1 MTDEY
6 IFIQDML
13 KRHNISV
20 SQLAEAASMADSTM
34 YEYTGGRR
42 KNPPLCIYRAL
53 YALTED
59 PCVLDLVIGDVE
71 SFVIP
76 MPKKGVDDTG
86 EATMK
91 KLIEKRKKDIEC
103 EMAILEILSDGKID
117 AEDKTAIEQYRQ
129 AHPESI
135 KLSAQVY
142 HSIMRQY
149 QGSIEK

>member
-1 MTDEY
+1 MIDEY

-13 KRHNISV
+13 KKHNISV
-20 SQLAEAASMADSTM
+20 SRLADKAEMADSTV

-42 KNPPLCIYRAL
+42 KNAPLAIYRAL

-59 PCVLDLVIGDVE
+59 PLVLDLVIGDVE
-71 SFVIP
+71 SFIIP
-76 MPKKGVDDTG
+76 MPKKGTEETS

-103 EMAILEILSDGKID
+103 EMAILEILSDGRID
-117 AEDKTAIEQYRQ
+117 ASDNIAIDQYRQ

-142 HSIMRQY
+142 HTIIQQY
-149 QGSIEK
+149 ERAIKK

>member
-13 KRHNISV
+13 KQHNISV
-20 SQLAEAASMADSTM
+20 SQLAEAADMADSTV

-42 KNPPLCIYRAL
+42 KNAPLGIYRAL

-59 PCVLDLVIGDVE
+59 PRVLDLLIGDVE
-71 SFVIP
+71 SFVVP
-76 MPKKGVDDTG
+76 MPKRGVDDTG

-117 AEDKTAIEQYRQ
+117 RDDKEAIEQYRQ

-142 HSIMRQY
+142 HSIMQQY
-149 QGSIEK
+149 NMAAKK

>member
-13 KRHNISV
+13 KQHNLSV
-20 SQLAEAASMADSTM
+20 SQLAEAAAMADSTV

-42 KNPPLCIYRAL
+42 KNVPLSIYRAL
-53 YALTED
+53 YALSED
-59 PCVLDLVIGDVE
+59 PRVLDLVIGDVE

-76 MPKKGVDDTG
+76 MPKRDVDDTG

-117 AEDKTAIEQYRQ
+117 GDDKAAIEQYRQ

-142 HSIMRQY
+142 HSIMQQY
-149 QGSIEK
+149 QKAIER